1 MKACPSLPTTAYR
14 AGNVRETPLRE
25 LLETAPELA
34 FKAGR
39 SGSRGGLWGFCGGC
53 DYAPLCRGGCNW
65 TSHVFFG
72 RRGNNVYCH
81 HRALELRR
89 RGRRERVV
97 LIEQEAIVPSTT
109 VVSRSSRSRSTPLG
123 PGAIRCGSRSIRSAG
138 RGGSPSD
145 PCRRRPRAGSGNR
158 LCRHRRRRRLHLV
171 LVQRSSWPRDS
182 VSARRSGART
192 PPASA
197 SRRWR
202 SPRPGRRAAAER
214 PSGCRPGACSGMSSS
229 ARGGRRAPAG
239 PENRCFR
246 HREGTGGTLGARGLG
261 RPRDCGLCRVRKCR
275 VPARGP
281 EPLRSG
287 FGAARRI
294 RRVDRRTEVACRS
307 HRGSNR
313 STSVQPIG

>member
-182 VSARRSGART
+182 VSARRSGASSSEPSPCVASPPSSTTDLRSEALEVAEAGT
-192 PPASA
+192 ARCSREAVGLPSRRVLRDVLQCARRPAS
-197 SRRWR
+197 S
-202 SPRPGRRAAAER
+202 
-214 PSGCRPGACSGMSSS
+214 
-229 ARGGRRAPAG
+229 
-239 PENRCFR
+239 
-246 HREGTGGTLGARGLG
+246 G
-261 RPRDCGLCRVRKCR
+261 RPR
-275 VPARGP
+275 
-281 EPLRSG
+281 EPLLQAQG
-287 FGAARRI
+287 G
-294 RRVDRRTEVACRS
+294 
-307 HRGSNR
+307 HRGHTGCQGPGKTTRLR
-313 STSVQPIG
+313 SLSRSQV